1 MPKIGPQ
8 LSGPQ
13 WVNKYRGSIDPN
25 DCVGDFRNNLKQ
37 FLKALQDAG
46 VKVQISAT
54 LRPPERAYLMH
65 HAYKIANNV
74 EDPSNIPRMPTLLI
88 DWVHRDEAGEP
99 DLPASRS
106 AASQM
111 VTGFGIVAQP
121 ALVSRHT
128 QGRAVDMDIS
138 WTGTLTIAPRE
149 GPPRAIKSMPR
160 TGENKDLHAIGA
172 SYGVIKAAFA
182 GDPPH
187 WSDDGH

>member
-1 MPKIGPQ
+1 MT

-13 WVNKYRGSIDPN
+13 WTNQFRGSINPN
-25 DCVGDFRNNLKQ
+25 DCVGEFRSNLNR
-37 FLKALQDAG
+37 FLKALQDAHA
-46 VKVQISAT
+46 KVEISAT

-65 HAYKIANNV
+65 HAYKIANNI
-74 EDPSNIPRMPTLLI
+74 EDPRNIPRMPTLTI

-99 DLPASRS
+99 DIPASRS

-111 VTGFGIVAQP
+111 VTAFGIVAQP

-128 QGRAVDMDIS
+128 QGRAVDMGIS
-138 WTGTLTIAPRE
+138 WNGTLTIAPRD
-149 GPPRAIKSMPR
+149 GQPRAISSMPR
-160 TGENKDLHAIGA
+160 TGENKELHDIGA
-172 SYGVIKAAFA
+172 SYGVVKAVFA

>member
-1 MPKIGPQ
+1 MPKSGPQ

-13 WVNKYRGSIDPN
+13 WVNKFRGSIDPN
-25 DCVGDFRNNLKQ
+25 DCVGAFRDNLKQ
-37 FLKALQDAG
+37 FLKALQDAKA
-46 VKVQISAT
+46 KVQISAT

-65 HAYKIANNV
+65 HAYKIAHNV
-74 EDPSNIPRMPTLLI
+74 EDPTTIPKMPTLLI
-88 DWVHRDEAGEP
+88 DWVHRDESGEP

-111 VTGFGIVAQP
+111 VTAFGLVTQP

-138 WTGTLTIAPRE
+138 WTGTLTIAPK
-149 GPPRAIKSMPR
+149 GAKPRPISSTPR
-160 TGENKDLHAIGA
+160 SGENKDLHAIGA
-172 SYGVIKAAFA
+172 SYGVIKAVFA

>member
-1 MPKIGPQ
+1 MPFL
-8 LSGPQ
+8 LSGTE
-13 WVNKYRGSIDPN
+13 WVNRFRGSSDPN
-25 DCVGDFRNNLKQ
+25 DCVGDFRGNLNQ
-37 FLKALQDAG
+37 FLAALHAANAR
-46 VKVQISAT
+46 VEIAAT

-65 HAYKIANNV
+65 HAFKIAHNV
-74 EDPSNIPRMPTLLI
+74 EDPRNIPQMVTVNI
-88 DWVHRDEAGEP
+88 DWVHRDGAGEP

-111 VTGFGIVAQP
+111 VTAFGIVAQP

-138 WTGTLTIAPRE
+138 WNGMLTIAPRS
-149 GPPRAIKSMPR
+149 GPPRSISATPR
-160 TGENKDLHAIGA
+160 TGMNEELHAVGA
-172 SYGVIKAAFA
+172 SYGVIKAKFA

>member
-1 MPKIGPQ
+1 MP
-8 LSGPQ
+8 LSGPD
-13 WVNKYRGSIDPN
+13 WVDRFRGSSDPN
-25 DCVGDFRNNLKQ
+25 DCVGDFRDNLNQ
-37 FLKALQDAG
+37 FLKALRAAKA
-46 VKVQISAT
+46 KVMIAAT

-65 HAYKIANNV
+65 HAYKIAHNV
-74 EDPSNIPRMPTLLI
+74 EDPSNIPRMVTVNI

-99 DLPASRS
+99 DIPASRS

-111 VTGFGIVAQP
+111 VTAFGIVAQP

-138 WTGTLTIAPRE
+138 WSGTLTIAPRN
-149 GPPRAIKSMPR
+149 GPPRSISSTPR
-160 TGENKDLHAIGA
+160 TGENKELQAVGS
-172 SYGVIKAAFA
+172 SYGVIKAVFA